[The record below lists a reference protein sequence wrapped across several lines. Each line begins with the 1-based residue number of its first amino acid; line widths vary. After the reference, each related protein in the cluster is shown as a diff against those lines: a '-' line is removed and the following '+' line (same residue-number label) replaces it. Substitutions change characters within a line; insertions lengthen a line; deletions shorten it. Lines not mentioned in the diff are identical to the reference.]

1 MTDFEQ
7 KEAELLAE
15 WNKDNFGL
23 KGQLH
28 KLRLEYLEAQE
39 LLNSLQNKD
48 HPYYERH
55 VSHVDGLITK
65 IKALE
70 QRLSES
76 E

>member
-28 KLRLEYLEAQE
+28 KLRLEYVEAQGI
-39 LLNSLQNKD
+39 LNSLQKD
-48 HPYYERH
+48 HPYYDRH
-55 VSHVDGLITK
+55 VSHVDGLITR
-65 IKALE
+65 IKELE
-70 QRLSES
+70 NKLVES